1 MVLYSI
7 IDIADVLYEKNNYN
21 VKTTVRKV
29 DGGFVELQGSIAAS
43 GKEKVRRLYSTN
55 PALYLD
61 KRYYP
66 Y

>member
-7 IDIADVLYEKNNYN
+7 IDIADVLYENYSEKAN
-21 VKTTVRKV
+21 VRKV
-29 DGGFVELQGSIAAS
+29 DGGFVELQGNVAAS
-43 GKEKVRRLYSTN
+43 GKEKVKRLWSTN

-61 KRYYP
+61 RRYYP

>member
-7 IDIADVLYEKNNYN
+7 IDIADVLYENNYSE
-21 VKTTVRKV
+21 KTNVRKV
-29 DGGFVELQGSIAAS
+29 DGGFVELRGNVAAS
-43 GKEKVRRLYSTN
+43 GKEKVKRLWSTN

-61 KRYYP
+61 RRYYP

>member
-7 IDIADVLYEKNNYN
+7 IDIADVLYKNNYSE
-21 VKTTVRKV
+21 KTNVRKV
-29 DGGFVELQGSIAAS
+29 DGGFVELQGNVAAS
-43 GKEKVRRLYSTN
+43 GKEKVKRFWSTN

-61 KRYYP
+61 KRYFP

>member
-7 IDIADVLYEKNNYN
+7 IDIADVLYKNNYSE
-21 VKTTVRKV
+21 KTNIRKV
-29 DGGFVELQGSIAAS
+29 DGGFVELQGSTAAS
-43 GKEKVRRLYSTN
+43 GKEKVKRLYSTN

-61 KRYYP
+61 RRYYP